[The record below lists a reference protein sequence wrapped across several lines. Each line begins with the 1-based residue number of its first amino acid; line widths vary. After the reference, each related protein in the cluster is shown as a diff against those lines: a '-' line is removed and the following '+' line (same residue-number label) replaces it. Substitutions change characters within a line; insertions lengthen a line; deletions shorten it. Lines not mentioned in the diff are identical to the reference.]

1 MSKNKDIEYLL
12 DIDEKRERAMQQI
25 DRRLRRLEKMHA
37 RNNDQYLEWAY
48 SQGLG
53 ENLSGNAE
61 ES

>member
-1 MSKNKDIEYLL
+1 
-12 DIDEKRERAMQQI
+12 MQQM